1 MNNLEKLK
9 EMISQIAAGNIS
21 SKDTIPAYLASIA
34 TSLAVI
40 ADKMTDESEDNDWKE
55 GDSE

>member
-9 EMISQIAAGNIS
+9 EMISQIAASNIS
-21 SKDTIPAYLASIA
+21 SKDTIPMYLASIA

-40 ADKMTDESEDNDWKE
+40 ADKLTEESEE
-55 GDSE
+55 EE

>member
-40 ADKMTDESEDNDWKE
+40 ADKMIEESEEEQNVE
-55 GDSE
+55 

>member
-9 EMISQIAAGNIS
+9 EMINKLAASNIS
-21 SKDTIPAYLASIA
+21 NIDTIPAYLASIA

-40 ADKMTDESEDNDWKE
+40 ADKLTAESEE
-55 GDSE
+55 EE

>member
-9 EMISQIAAGNIS
+9 EMISTITASNIS
-21 SKDTIPAYLASIA
+21 SKDTIPMYLASIA

-40 ADKMTDESEDNDWKE
+40 ADKMTEESEE
-55 GDSE
+55 EE

>member
-9 EMISQIAAGNIS
+9 EMISKLNDSNIS
-21 SKDTIPAYLASIA
+21 SLDTVPAYLASIA

-40 ADKMTDESEDNDWKE
+40 ADKLTEESEE
-55 GDSE
+55 EE

>member
-9 EMISQIAAGNIS
+9 EMISKLADSNIS
-21 SKDTIPAYLASIA
+21 SYDTIPAYLASIA

-40 ADKMTDESEDNDWKE
+40 ADKLTEESEE
-55 GDSE
+55 EE

>member
-1 MNNLEKLK
+1 MNNLENLK
-9 EMISQIAAGNIS
+9 EMISKIAASNIS
-21 SKDTIPAYLASIA
+21 TEDSILAYLASIA